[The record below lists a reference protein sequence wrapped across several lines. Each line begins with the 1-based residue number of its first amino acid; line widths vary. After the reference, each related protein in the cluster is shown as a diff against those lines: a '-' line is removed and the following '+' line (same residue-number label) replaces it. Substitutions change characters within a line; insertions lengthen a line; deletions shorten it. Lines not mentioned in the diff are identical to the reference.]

1 MLFEGLLSL
10 STLGYTGITLLLTHI
25 TIAGVTIF
33 LHRHQ
38 SHRALS
44 LHPAISHFF
53 RFWLWLTTGMV
64 TKEWVAIHRK
74 HHAKCETP
82 EDPHSPRYKGL
93 TNVLFKGAWLY
104 RKEALNQETL
114 EKYGHNTPD
123 DWVEHNIYSRFPA
136 LGISLMAVL
145 DVLLFGAAGLVI
157 FAVQMLWIPFWAA
170 GVINGVGHRIGYRN
184 FETTDASTN
193 IVPWGILIGGEEL
206 HNNHHA
212 FASSAKFSTKS
223 WEFDIGWLYIS
234 LFEFFD
240 LAKIKKIA
248 PTPKFNNNKP
258 VVDDDTVSAVIT
270 NRLHVMSDYAR
281 VVIGDV
287 YKEEM
292 RKANVTRRRL
302 LRRGRKLLSRADAL
316 LDQHAQERL
325 QNVLA
330 QSDSLNVVYDFR
342 QRLQTIWQE
351 KSATS
356 EMLVQHLQEW
366 CHQAEETGIEA
377 LQEFSRKI
385 RAYTLEPQPVYV

>member
-1 MLFEGLLSL
+1 MLHGLIELPWWGYIL
-10 STLGYTGITLLLTHI
+10 VTLVLTHI
-25 TIAGVTIF
+25 TIVSVTVY
-33 LHRHQ
+33 LHRCQ
-38 SHRALS
+38 AHRALE
-44 LHPAISHFF
+44 LHPLISHFF
-53 RFWLWLTTGMV
+53 RIWLWLTTGMG
-64 TKEWVAIHRK
+64 TKEWVAVHRK
-74 HHAKCETP
+74 HHAKVET
-82 EDPHSPRYKGL
+82 EDDPHSPMIVGINK
-93 TNVLFKGAWLY
+93 VLWEGVELY
-104 RKEALNQETL
+104 RAEAAKPETL
-114 EKYGHNTPD
+114 EKYGHETPN
-123 DWVEHNIYSRFPA
+123 DWIERNVYNKFTFLGMIFLFLINFTLFGF
-136 LGISLMAVL
+136 LGISIWAIQMA
-145 DVLLFGAAGLVI
+145 
-157 FAVQMLWIPFWAA
+157 WIPFFAA
-170 GVINGVGHRIGYRN
+170 GVINGIGHWWGYRN
-184 FETTDASTN
+184 FESPDASTN
-193 IVPWGILIGGEEL
+193 IVPVGILIGGEEL

>member
-1 MLFEGLLSL
+1 MLHGLIELPWWGYIL
-10 STLGYTGITLLLTHI
+10 VTLVLTHI
-25 TIAGVTIF
+25 TIVSVTVY
-33 LHRHQ
+33 LHRCQ
-38 SHRALS
+38 AHRALE
-44 LHPAISHFF
+44 LHPLISHFF
-53 RFWLWLTTGMV
+53 RIWLWLTTGMG
-64 TKEWVAIHRK
+64 TKEWVAVHRK
-74 HHAKCETP
+74 HHAKVET
-82 EDPHSPRYKGL
+82 EDDPHSPMIVGINK
-93 TNVLFKGAWLY
+93 VLWEGVELY
-104 RKEALNQETL
+104 RAEAAKPETL
-114 EKYGHNTPD
+114 EKYGHETPN
-123 DWVEHNIYSRFPA
+123 DWIERNVYNKFTFLGMIFLFLINFTLFGF
-136 LGISLMAVL
+136 LGISIWAIQMA
-145 DVLLFGAAGLVI
+145 
-157 FAVQMLWIPFWAA
+157 WIPFFAA
-170 GVINGVGHRIGYRN
+170 GVINGIGHWWGYRN
-184 FETTDASTN
+184 FESPDASTN
-193 IVPWGILIGGEEL
+193 IVPVGILIGGEEL

-223 WEFDIGWLYIS
+223 WEFDIGWFYIS
-234 LFEFFD
+234 LFKFFD